1 MSTALTRFLFR
12 PPYQAQAPTTAEVV
26 GWWEARRPAY
36 NVAVGTAGLLTVG
49 MFTAVQAAFPG
60 PVEMVPWQA
69 VLAYGVL
76 ANVCYSLGPV
86 VDAIVCRRWGARFAA
101 VGPALFRYGLVFA
114 VGLTLLPIPFAAV
127 ALLVR
132 LGSLLL

>member
-12 PPYQAQAPTTAEVV
+12 APYQAPSTSAVF

-36 NVAVGTAGLLTVG
+36 NLAVGTAGVLTLAT
-49 MFTAVQAAFPG
+49 MTAVQATFPG
-60 PVEMVPWQA
+60 PMEMVPWQA
-69 VLAYGVL
+69 ILVYGVM
-76 ANVCYSLGPV
+76 ANVFYSFGPV
-86 VDAIVCRRWGARFAA
+86 VDAIVCRHWGAQFSA

-127 ALLVR
+127 ALVVR
-132 LGSLLL
+132 LASLLF

>member
-12 PPYQAQAPTTAEVV
+12 APYQAPSTAEVV

-36 NVAVGTAGLLTVG
+36 NVAVGTAGLLSLA
-49 MFTAVQAAFPG
+49 MMAAVQATFPG
-60 PVEMVPWQA
+60 PMEMVPWQA
-69 VLAYGVL
+69 VVAYGVM
-76 ANVCYSLGPV
+76 ANVFYSFGPV
-86 VDAIVCRRWGARFAA
+86 VDAIVCRRWGAQFSA

-127 ALLVR
+127 ALGVR
-132 LGSLLL
+132 LVGLLL